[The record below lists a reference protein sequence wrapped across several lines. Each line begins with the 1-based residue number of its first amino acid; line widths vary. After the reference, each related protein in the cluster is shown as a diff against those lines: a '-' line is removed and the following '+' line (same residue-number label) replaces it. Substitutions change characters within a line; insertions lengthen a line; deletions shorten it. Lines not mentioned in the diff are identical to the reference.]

1 MDFSVRTTTLKQS
14 PDNIDEL
21 VKALRSY
28 SDVVSAVA
36 ADPHIDSDAKAQI
49 AASLKKTSAAILTT
63 AAAADSFSKALRLI
77 AKNYEETEKT
87 LLTLASEKRQ
97 DVARA
102 YEAAVS
108 AVSASD
114 SIRNTDLYR
123 SIRMWLIEKGIIK
136 AKKQTRTEGQP
147 VTEYQEK
154 EMDLYMQQE
163 IRKLSKDDERFTE
176 NYWKNASVEDRKEIL
191 EDYIKKVCRIMG
203 LPEVDIDWEYS
214 PAEAG
219 EDGRSYVTRGFFDR
233 DDNSVHIN
241 EWVLENGDENGF
253 PSYRQ
258 VSTITHELRHY
269 YQHEAV
275 SNPDK
280 YVVTADTINSWED
293 SFNNYHNT
301 EGFMRQGM
309 TQQEAYEAY
318 RNQAVEVDARR
329 FAGQE

>member
-77 AKNYEETEKT
+77 AKSYEETEKT

-97 DVARA
+97 DAARA

-123 SIRMWLIEKGIIK
+123 SIRMWLIEKGFIK
-136 AKKQTRTEGQP
+136 AQKQTRTEGQP
-147 VTEYQEK
+147 VTGYQEK
-154 EMDLYMQQE
+154 EMDLYMQREIGQLKTHIIQYSKTREIYAQYKKSNWSPKFAAQHEQE
-163 IRKLSKDDERFTE
+163 IAMHRAAKKAFDAMGVKKLPKVADLNAEYARLQTE
-176 NYWKNASVEDRKEIL
+176 KNAL
-191 EDYIKKVCRIMG
+191 YADYKR
-203 LPEVDIDWEYS
+203 
-214 PAEAG
+214 
-219 EDGRSYVTRGFFDR
+219 DR
-233 DDNSVHIN
+233 D
-241 EWVLENGDENGF
+241 E
-253 PSYRQ
+253 
-258 VSTITHELRHY
+258 
-269 YQHEAV
+269 
-275 SNPDK
+275 
-280 YVVTADTINSWED
+280 
-293 SFNNYHNT
+293 
-301 EGFMRQGM
+301 MRQLLIVQENVRRILD
-309 TQQEAYEAY
+309 TDPQQDQNLSH
-318 RNQAVEVDARR
+318 RHIR
-329 FAGQE
+329 F